1 MAPQTCRTDQSEK
14 GLQVNF
20 ESFESPPSGRAYLK
34 MIKWLTGKSDTFIRL
49 ENHLV
54 KRDRS
59 ASLKQI
65 IGLGIVTVMGSGLAL
80 RVAKSQ
86 PDAVNCFDLG
96 SGLKQV

>member
-1 MAPQTCRTDQSEK
+1 
-14 GLQVNF
+14 
-20 ESFESPPSGRAYLK
+20 
-34 MIKWLTGKSDTFIRL
+34 MIKWLKGKSYTFIRL

-54 KRDRS
+54 KRDRP
-59 ASLKQI
+59 ASLKKI

>member
-1 MAPQTCRTDQSEK
+1 
-14 GLQVNF
+14 
-20 ESFESPPSGRAYLK
+20 
-34 MIKWLTGKSDTFIRL
+34 MIKWLSGKSYTFIRL

-59 ASLKQI
+59 ASLNKI

-86 PDAVNCFDLG
+86 PDAVNCFGLG
-96 SGLKQV
+96 SGSKQV

>member
-1 MAPQTCRTDQSEK
+1 
-14 GLQVNF
+14 
-20 ESFESPPSGRAYLK
+20 
-34 MIKWLTGKSDTFIRL
+34 MIKWLKGKSDKFIRL

-54 KRDRS
+54 TRDRS

-65 IGLGIVTVMGSGLAL
+65 IGLGIVTVVGSGLAL

-86 PDAVNCFDLG
+86 PDAVNRFDLG

>member
-1 MAPQTCRTDQSEK
+1 
-14 GLQVNF
+14 
-20 ESFESPPSGRAYLK
+20 

-59 ASLKQI
+59 ASLNKI
-65 IGLGIVTVMGSGLAL
+65 ISLGIVTVMGSGLAL

-86 PDAVNCFDLG
+86 PDAVNCFGLG

>member
-1 MAPQTCRTDQSEK
+1 MADGQILYVYS
-14 GLQVNF
+14 L
-20 ESFESPPSGRAYLK
+20 
-34 MIKWLTGKSDTFIRL
+34 GKSSCKTRYIR
-49 ENHLV
+49 
-54 KRDRS
+54 KPQ
-59 ASLKQI
+59 KI